1 MPCLMQRA
9 RIMLGFA
16 TLAVAGCGDG
26 TGPSPAQGEWQFDA
40 SYGGNG
46 YSCSITGATL
56 TLQRE
61 AVRWTGSLSGGAYL
75 CVPPPGNPPP
85 VPQPGGTLALDSIT
99 VQGSAVSFR
108 LLDEPF
114 IATGQITD
122 GEMSGTVQAA
132 TPFCQ
137 CTEPFMSGTWT
148 ASRIDVASA
157 AGRP

>member
-1 MPCLMQRA
+1 MPGLTQRA
-9 RIMLGFA
+9 RILLGLATFA
-16 TLAVAGCGDG
+16 VGGCGDE
-26 TGPSPAQGEWQFDA
+26 TGPSPAQGVWEFDA

-46 YSCSITGATL
+46 YDCSITGATL

-61 AVRWTGSLSGGAYL
+61 AGQWTGSLSSGSYL

-85 VPQPGGTLALDSIT
+85 VPQPGATLALDSIT
-99 VQGSAVSFR
+99 VEGTTVSFR
-108 LLDEPF
+108 LRDEPF
-114 IATGQITD
+114 MATGQVTD

-148 ASRIDVASA
+148 ARRVDATSAS
-157 AGRP
+157 GRL